1 MTSSS
6 QTPSLNLVL
15 DIDGT
20 LIGDISLFTISYNVI
35 KALPKNTRIL
45 NRLKTNIIY
54 ALKNGLMR
62 PHLPQ
67 FLKSAKK
74 QYNLKLYIYTAS
86 SYDWAHFLVPCLEK
100 ALGVKFQR
108 PLYTRNECTS
118 YTMLKNLEYVTK
130 HAGDKIPMVMIDNN
144 KTLYRNVDKSRLIK
158 CPTYNFRYYYNPISV
173 FTYSEIVSNFKTIM
187 KVLKDLN
194 IFIKAKT
201 AEDLYRYCQDV
212 TMDYFM
218 KMPLSDVSDKFFSQ
232 KSINKKL
239 LKMLK

>member
-1 MTSSS
+1 MTSSI
-6 QTPSLNLVL
+6 TPSLNLVL

-20 LIGDISLFTISYNVI
+20 LIGDVSLFSISYNMI
-35 KALPKNTRIL
+35 KPVPKSKVIL
-45 NRLKTNIIY
+45 NRLKRNLIY

-67 FLKSAKK
+67 FIKYAKK
-74 QYNLKLYIYTAS
+74 QYNLKLFIYTAS
-86 SYDWAHFLVPCLEK
+86 TYNWAHFLVPCLEK
-100 ALGVKFQR
+100 VLGVKFER

-118 YTMLKNLEYVTK
+118 YTMLKNLEYVSK
-130 HAGDKIPMVMIDNN
+130 HADDKIPMIMIDNN
-144 KTLYRNVDKSRLIK
+144 KTLYRKVDKSRLIK

-173 FTYSEIVSNFKTIM
+173 FTYSEIVTNFESIIKI
-187 KVLKDLN
+187 LKDLN
-194 IFIKAKT
+194 IFVKVNT
-201 AEDLYRYCQDV
+201 AEDLYRYCQDI